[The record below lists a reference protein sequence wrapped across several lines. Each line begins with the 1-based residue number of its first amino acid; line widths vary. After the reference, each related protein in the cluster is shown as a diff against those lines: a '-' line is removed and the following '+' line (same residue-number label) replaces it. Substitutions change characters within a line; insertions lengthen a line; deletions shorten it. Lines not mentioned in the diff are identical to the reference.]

1 MILLIILLY
10 PLIYTFASMKEYP
23 FTMKLASWLIIAV
36 LGTIILIYTKDF
48 LLPIVIA
55 GLISM
60 LLYPVYKKLKHW
72 KLPNAL
78 SVIITMMIVFVVLI
92 TLISL
97 VSRELT
103 SMMADAGG
111 LSGKIN
117 SKFNALQIY
126 VAGHFETEGT
136 INNFIANAKNK
147 LLDYTGVL
155 VSGTISGTTN
165 IMSTLVLIIVYIFCF
180 LFYNRAFKTFAFALL
195 ADESQSQAS
204 GLIHEIQKLVQ
215 NYLVGLIMVISII
228 GTLNSVGLLIIGID
242 HPIFFAFLAAML
254 TVIPYIGITIGALI
268 TALYALVTK
277 DTIFPAVAVMAVMF
291 SIQILESNLI
301 TPRIVGSRVSVNPFV
316 AIVAL
321 LIGGQIWGI
330 PGMIVAVPLVAIL
343 KVIFDLYPSTQA
355 LGYFIGNEL
364 TDKTNDPKTH
374 LHPLHNKQEE
384 QPK

>member
-1 MILLIILLY
+1 
-10 PLIYTFASMKEYP
+10 MKKYP
-23 FTMKLASWLIIAV
+23 FTIKLASWLVIAV

-60 LLYPVYKKLKHW
+60 LLYPVYKKLKRW

-78 SVIITMMIVFVVLI
+78 TVVITMMIVVVVLVSVI
-92 TLISL
+92 LL

-117 SKFNALQIY
+117 NKFSALQVY

-155 VSGTISGTTN
+155 VSGTIAGTTN

-195 ADESQSQAS
+195 ADETQSQAS
-204 GLIHEIQKLVQ
+204 GLIHDIQKLVQ
-215 NYLVGLIMVISII
+215 NYLLGLLMVILII
-228 GTLNSVGLLIIGID
+228 GTLNSVGLVIIGVD
-242 HPIFFAFLAAML
+242 HPMFFAFLTAML

-268 TALYALVTK
+268 TATYTLLTK
-277 DTIFPAVAVMAVMF
+277 DTVFPAVAVMAVMF

-374 LHPLHNKQEE
+374 LHPINTNQEDKPE
-384 QPK
+384 D